1 MKDTLL
7 AIILVFCFIN
17 DALKCLMIT
26 QSPNKT
32 FYERNGVL
40 LENPSG
46 NEVLK
51 FVAPSNRKYW
61 LEFSNVD
68 VINKIANVLKIYFRS
83 VDGGIEGKIT
93 CAYTKT
99 ERKRLSKEMKNNM
112 HAICAK
118 LSNNNITLNRY
129 NT

>member
-1 MKDTLL
+1 MLKYFFLKLFGLL
-7 AIILVFCFIN
+7 EKQFNLETILEKKFKQCFIN

-68 VINKIANVLKIYFRS
+68 VINKIANVLKCQ
-83 VDGGIEGKIT
+83 VVQQQD
-93 CAYTKT
+93 
-99 ERKRLSKEMKNNM
+99 RK
-112 HAICAK
+112 
-118 LSNNNITLNRY
+118 
-129 NT
+129 